1 MASIARRA
9 SSKFIKIL
17 SSAVDAAA
25 ESARVISYAK
35 NVVGVPQLFTRAFDG
50 RVSQLTP
57 AVRLAT
63 PGESLS
69 AVIAAYP
76 GECIELLPG
85 NHVLDAS
92 VASNAETLR
101 FRTGAVLQVPAN
113 RTLGSNLDFSQ
124 GGRIQP
130 AAAVALSLT
139 GKINLP
145 LSFYAFDVTLGGV
158 FQIKTQCIGTLTPE
172 NFGATNLDVVYDDV
186 AVRACIAACE
196 WDALPASGGI
206 QMVFLP
212 GRGYRVGSILTQRV
226 ISWGGVP
233 HHSEWVC
240 LKISKGNRRLFGD
253 QDGMTSLHFVPT
265 NQNGPVDDIYI
276 LFEWEI
282 SDDVTPIKNCSI
294 DGLTLRAGNSADVT
308 KVAMYCHD
316 VRNFVGK
323 NITVE
328 NWSDSR
334 RRSYWLRFSG
344 RDNCSFHDCK
354 PSCPIAVILDFNFRE
369 SVSLLANGLPDW
381 SLDGSGN
388 PIGVR
393 DNKDSDEINFYNLA
407 SALDDQQGQMNIYKA
422 VYLARPGVVFRN
434 WYINGYNALVG
445 GGVACVDR
453 LDGDDDIVEAV
464 NISPADSFTLTG
476 HTIETGD
483 MVQIATTGALPGA
496 TPALQLLHFYWAIKL
511 DANTI
516 QLAENITDALDG
528 NPIQINDVGAGVHT
542 ISGAAWRGAVVEPRR
557 YRNHMRIRGGRVEG
571 ITNAWEEVFAVHFE
585 LNQNAPL
592 LEITL
597 DDFLLAEGS
606 SARRA
611 VETGASSFNGAAW
624 SGLWIEG
631 VLRLGWGAGARYN
644 GTGIPI
650 RADINARLGIDPA
663 ASLVADDDNFF
674 IPESFAQWDQ
684 IELLAPRSWY
694 LFKADPGDPIDDVA
708 EVYDLDPSG
717 AVLPTYQEFRPGFQ
731 GFWCKLTNIANQKFR
746 LNSAAAELDPDTNRI
761 AGEGLF
767 WPDVAWA
774 PAGGEVF
781 MNLSGLL
788 AGPLM
793 RVRADFKVELRV
805 AGNNFASQMTYW
817 DDDQPFWCRLFTDP
831 FDQVL
836 CAWLVKQDGRRE
848 LIRGTWAAGVGNDVN
863 KGFGP
868 SSAATNSPEVW
879 IRYGAWS
886 LTYAALQ
893 DGFEVAGKLNLLK
906 KTGSMGA
913 MDLSGL
919 VISWVSASTIAIA
932 TGAARATDN
941 FADIVVLDTL
951 SVDLTVSGAGGL
963 DTGAEAANTTY
974 FIWILGD
981 SLGVNQPVAVASL
994 SSFQPTLP
1002 AGYDLQ
1008 RRIGAIRNNAGSNII
1023 KFYQRGDGRTRTVWY
1038 DDDLANLNV
1047 LTGGSA
1053 IAFTNV
1059 SLTGFVPSTSGN
1071 VHLLAGFL
1079 APAAPAGAAT
1089 DQLQL
1094 RPDGAVG
1101 ADGPWNFQPGNTLAA
1116 AQRFQLEMPCAT
1128 TQIIEYRVT
1137 DADDDADLW
1146 VLGYDDEL

>member
-1 MASIARRA
+1 MSSIARRA

-17 SSAVDAAA
+17 SSAADAAA
-25 ESARVISYAK
+25 ESARVIHYAK
-35 NVVGVPQLFTRAFDG
+35 NVVGVPQFFARTFDG
-50 RVSQLTP
+50 RVSQITP

-101 FRTGAVLQVPAN
+101 FRTGAVLTVPVS

-145 LSFYAFDVTLGGV
+145 LNFWAFDVSLGGV
-158 FQIKTQCIGTLTPE
+158 FQIKTHCIAQLSPE
-172 NFGATNLDVVYDDV
+172 NFGATNLDVAYDDV
-186 AVRACIAACE
+186 QIRACIAACE

-226 ISWGGVP
+226 IEWGGVP

-276 LFEWEI
+276 LLEWEI
-282 SDDVTPIKNCSI
+282 SDDVTPIKNCVI
-294 DGLTLRAGNSADVT
+294 DGITLRAGNSADVT

-316 VRNFVGK
+316 VRNFTGR

-328 NWSDSR
+328 NWSDSL

-381 SLDGSGN
+381 SLDGSGD

-393 DNKDSDEINFYNLA
+393 DNKDADEVNFYNLA
-407 SALDDQQGQMNIYKA
+407 SALDDTPAGQMNIYKA

-453 LDGDDDIVEAV
+453 LDGDPDVVESVDTATDELV
-464 NISPADSFTLTG
+464 MTG

-483 MVQIATTGALPGA
+483 MIQLTTTGTLPDA
-496 TPALQLLHFYWAIKL
+496 APPLQLLHYYWAIKTSP
-511 DANTI
+511 DRI
-516 QLAENITDALDG
+516 QLAENIADVLDG
-528 NPIQINDVGAGVHT
+528 NPIDLIDAGVGVHT
-542 ISGAAWRGAVVEPRR
+542 VSGAAWRGAVVEPRR
-557 YRNHMRIRGGRVEG
+557 YRNHVRIRGGRVEG
-571 ITNAWEEVFAVHFE
+571 ISQAWEEVFAVHFE
-585 LNQNAPL
+585 LNENAPL
-592 LEITL
+592 LELTM

-611 VETGASSFNGAAW
+611 VETGAASFNGAAW
-624 SGLWIEG
+624 SGAWVEG
-631 VLRLGWGAGARYN
+631 VKRLGWGPGCRYN
-644 GTGIPI
+644 GTGIPL
-650 RADINARLGIDPA
+650 RADANVRLGIDPA

-674 IPESFAQWDQ
+674 IPESFSQWDQ
-684 IELLAPRSWY
+684 IELLPPRSWY

-708 EVYDLDPSG
+708 GVYDLDPSG
-717 AVLPTYQEFRPGFQ
+717 ATLPTYQEFRPGFQ

-761 AGEGLF
+761 AGEGYY
-767 WPDVAWA
+767 WPDVTWA

-831 FDQVL
+831 LDQVL
-836 CAWLVKQDGRRE
+836 CAWLVKRDGRRE

-868 SSAATNSPEVW
+868 SSAAANSPEVW

-906 KTGSMGA
+906 KTGFMQEMG
-913 MDLSGL
+913 MSGL
-919 VISWVSASTIAIA
+919 ALSWISASTIEIA
-932 TGAARATDN
+932 AGTARATDN
-941 FADIVVLDTL
+941 FADIEVQDTL

-963 DTGAEAANTTY
+963 DTGAEAADTTY

-981 SLGVNQPVAVASL
+981 STGTNQPVAVASL

-1008 RRIGAIRNNAGSNII
+1008 RRVGAIRNNAGSNII
-1023 KFYQRGDGRTRTVWY
+1023 KFNQRGDGRTRTIWY

-1059 SLTGFVPSTSGN
+1059 PLTSFVPSTSRN

-1079 APAAPAGAAT
+1079 APAVTGAAT
-1089 DQLQL
+1089 DSLQL
-1094 RPDGAVG
+1094 RPDGATA
-1101 ADGPWNFQPGNTLAA
+1101 ADGPWNFTAGNTLAA
-1116 AQRFQLEMPCAT
+1116 TRRFQVEMPCSAA
-1128 TQIIEYRVT
+1128 QVIEYQVT